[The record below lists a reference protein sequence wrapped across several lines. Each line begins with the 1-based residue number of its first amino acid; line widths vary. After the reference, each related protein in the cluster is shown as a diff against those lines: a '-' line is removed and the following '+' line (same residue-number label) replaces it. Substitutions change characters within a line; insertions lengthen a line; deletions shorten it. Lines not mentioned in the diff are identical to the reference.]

1 MAEKIMGSYLYELKP
16 YIDQEKWASAAGYI
30 KHTVDKKRMTYD
42 QYKTKKGEVIADQ
55 KRMQKLQ
62 DEINKLREE
71 QKNATGERL
80 EEITRVLGSK
90 TYTDDKGVV
99 HKGEGL
105 ERELE
110 KAYEKVMRGK
120 SEIAESS
127 PGKMQMFAGK
137 LGGFVGWIS
146 KASAAVGIFYTAI
159 KKAITG
165 AMELVDSQKELA
177 NKLNAMGSFGSMGTR
192 DLMARYGVSS
202 NRAVAMST
210 TLNMMG
216 LSESDIGRMTKAQR
230 KTYNELIQYY
240 EDGINRIDTNKLKE
254 YYKTME
260 DYQTAQAKWK
270 MDLQTTILKM
280 VAESDGFKKLVGSVE
295 RFFDSTI
302 KFLNSPVIKWLFDT
316 MAYFLSEVTDLA
328 SSVVGLFGSSPNSRG
343 SNVTNNSTNNYYIYG
358 SENSNSEDIARK
370 VALKQSNP
378 SY

>member
-16 YIDQEKWASAAGYI
+16 YIDKEKWASAAGYI
-30 KHTVDKKRMTYD
+30 EHTVDKKRMTYD
-42 QYKTKKGEVIADQ
+42 QYKAKKGEVRADQ

-71 QKNATGERL
+71 QKTATGQRL
-80 EEITRVLGSK
+80 DDITRILGKK
-90 TYTDDKGVV
+90 TYTDEHGVV
-99 HKGEGL
+99 HEGTGL

-110 KAYEKVMRGK
+110 KVYEKVMRGK
-120 SEIAESS
+120 AEIAENS
-127 PGKMQMFAGK
+127 PGKMQMLAGK
-137 LGGFVGWIS
+137 MGGFVGWIS
-146 KASAAVGIFYTAI
+146 KASAAIGIFYAAM

-240 EDGINRIDTNKLKE
+240 EDGINRIDTNKLKD

-260 DYQTAQAKWK
+260 EYQIKQAKWK

-280 VAESDGFKKLVGSVE
+280 VAESDGFKKLVGSLE
-295 RFFDSTI
+295 KFFDSTI
-302 KFLNSPVIKWLFDT
+302 KFLNSPIIKWLFDT
-316 MAYFLSEVTDLA
+316 MAYFLSEVTDIA
-328 SSVVGLFGSSPNSRG
+328 SGVLGIFGSSPSSSG
-343 SNVTNNSTNNYYIYG
+343 STVTNNSTNNYYIYG

-370 VALKQSNP
+370 VALKQSGAA
-378 SY
+378 Y